1 MEDFNIKQFLT
12 ENKMT
17 RNSRLLSENMEGV
30 EINGNT
36 PIPVD
41 AWKEYYQEFV
51 EEIEGSMYAIKPED
65 QSFAKGTVEHMKTGI
80 QNPPSTLDA
89 AIEFIKKEQQLAGN
103 GFGMMDEGGNPT
115 QAILD
120 IVILHNENPS
130 TQFDADQLD
139 DIEKYVD
146 ANYGNINEE
155 EQLSLFPD
163 DEPTEPT
170 PEPLESNI
178 EMVKDDYLARKEEL
192 DAMGSEKNQ
201 YAQQFAKWAK
211 TKIKDIGFADRTM
224 VSYELE
230 KLFGMSKYSRFPFP
244 DGRKENFL
252 SVDVLEAW
260 KSSNDP
266 KYLGLLVYMDRILS
280 PRKY

>member
-1 MEDFNIKQFLT
+1 MNDFNIKQFLT

-51 EEIEGSMYAIKPED
+51 EEIEGSMDDIEPED
-65 QSFAKGTVEHMKTGI
+65 QSFAKDTVEHMKKGI

-89 AIEFIKKEQQLAGN
+89 AIEFLRKESQLAGD

-139 DIEKYVD
+139 DIEKYID

-155 EQLSLFPD
+155 EQLLSEEF
-163 DEPTEPT
+163 DEF
-170 PEPLESNI
+170 S
-178 EMVKDDYLARKEEL
+178 KEEL
-192 DAMGSEKNQ
+192 SALEQ
-201 YAQQFAKWAK
+201 YEDTGTFPEWLSDTEGEALVAKW
-211 TKIKDIGFADRTM
+211 R
-224 VSYELE
+224 SEYEDDFTDPAGGSGL
-230 KLFGMSKYSRFPFP
+230 YSH
-244 DGRKENFL
+244 
-252 SVDVLEAW
+252 A
-260 KSSNDP
+260 
-266 KYLGLLVYMDRILS
+266 
-280 PRKY
+280 

>member
-1 MEDFNIKQFLT
+1 MHFSTLFNIYNKTIIMEEFDYKKFLV
-12 ENKMT
+12 ENKLT
-17 RNSRLLSENMEGV
+17 PNSRLLM
-30 EINGNT
+30 
-36 PIPVD
+36 
-41 AWKEYYQEFV
+41 
-51 EEIEGSMYAIKPED
+51 
-65 QSFAKGTVEHMKTGI
+65 
-80 QNPPSTLDA
+80 
-89 AIEFIKKEQQLAGN
+89 
-103 GFGMMDEGGNPT
+103 
-115 QAILD
+115 
-120 IVILHNENPS
+120 
-130 TQFDADQLD
+130 
-139 DIEKYVD
+139 
-146 ANYGNINEE
+146 EE
-155 EQLSLFPD
+155 EGQLSLFPD
-163 DEPTEPT
+163 SEFEEPSQEPT

-211 TKIKDIGFADRTM
+211 TKIKDLNFGDRTM

-230 KLFGMSKYSRFPFP
+230 KLFGMSKYSRFPLP

>member
-17 RNSRLLSENMEGV
+17 RNSRLLSEETTMDRLEAHAGFDVEDGITTSDQGFVFDNKGDKLSTALVYTDYGSDREEG
-30 EINGNT
+30 ERALD
-36 PIPVD
+36 PLVD
-41 AWKEYYQEFV
+41 ELEKQLENAGAEYKITTTGRAYLV
-51 EEIEGSMYAIKPED
+51 DIMIKNLDGTYLDED
-65 QSFAKGTVEHMKTGI
+65 
-80 QNPPSTLDA
+80 
-89 AIEFIKKEQQLAGN
+89 
-103 GFGMMDEGGNPT
+103 
-115 QAILD
+115 
-120 IVILHNENPS
+120 
-130 TQFDADQLD
+130 
-139 DIEKYVD
+139 
-146 ANYGNINEE
+146 

-192 DAMGSEKNQ
+192 DAMGSEKNK

-230 KLFGMSKYSRFPFP
+230 KLFGLSKYSGFPLP